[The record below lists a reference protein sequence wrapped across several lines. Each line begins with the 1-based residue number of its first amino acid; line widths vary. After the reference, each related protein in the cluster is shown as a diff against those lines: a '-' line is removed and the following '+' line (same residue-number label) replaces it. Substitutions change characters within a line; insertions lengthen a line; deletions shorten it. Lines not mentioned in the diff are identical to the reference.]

1 MQNYSLCALV
11 HDGRQADPNTLAANA
26 RACLADLR
34 VTLVRHGFV
43 RAAAA
48 MALAALAIEDDLEA
62 HALDR
67 LLAGQAAE

>member
-48 MALAALAIEDDLEA
+48 I
-62 HALDR
+62 DR
-67 LLAGQAAE
+67 KSTRLNSSHRT